1 MENIDFKGI
10 LTLLGPGTGQDIIW
24 SILLYIIFFF
34 ALITLFRVPDKNMIP
49 TLLMGTVLLFTI
61 VAKLSIS
68 ANSVRGG
75 RPIIHNKDFGMY
87 AINIAIGVLPLIA
100 VGMTRVTS
108 RVNRRSNPAA
118 ATAIITSLVGIVYF
132 FGFWLAVQQF

>member
-1 MENIDFKGI
+1 MDINFRDI
-10 LTLLGPGTGQDIIW
+10 LALLGPGTGQNIIW
-24 SILLYIIFFF
+24 SVFLYILFFL
-34 ALITLFRVPDKNMIP
+34 ALITLFKTPDKNMVP
-49 TLLMGTVLLFTI
+49 TLLMGTVLLFII

-75 RPIIHNKDFGMY
+75 RPIIGNKDFGMY

-100 VGMTRVTS
+100 VGMTRTTS

-118 ATAIITSLVGIVYF
+118 APAILTAVIGIVYF
-132 FGFWLAVQQF
+132 FGFWLVVQQN